1 MSPKRSFL
9 ENLFHGLL
17 LLLAGALLALLL
29 AGAFT
34 NKAHPAEIE
43 PEQVALLY
51 SFAYGH
57 VGFIPEK
64 NPVIR
69 VVARETMCEVA
80 ERAECR
86 MVAMERKGVVYLVD
100 TLDLRNALN
109 RTILLH
115 ELVHYVQWAQLG
127 EPDSCEERIRRER
140 QAYEIQAKALSKIGY
155 PVQGLELAAGALR
168 CS

>member
-17 LLLAGALLALLL
+17 LLFAGALLALLL

-69 VVARETMCEVA
+69 VVTRETMCKVA
-80 ERAECR
+80 ERAICHT
-86 MVAMERKGVVYLVD
+86 AATEREGVVYLVD
-100 TLDLRNALN
+100 TLDLRDAWN
-109 RTILLH
+109 RSILLH
-115 ELVHYVQWAQLG
+115 ELVHYVQWAQHG
-127 EPDSCEERIRRER
+127 EPPTCEERLRREY
-140 QAYEIQAKALSKIGY
+140 QAYEIQAKALHMIGH
-155 PVQGLELAAGALR
+155 PVAGLKQAARALR